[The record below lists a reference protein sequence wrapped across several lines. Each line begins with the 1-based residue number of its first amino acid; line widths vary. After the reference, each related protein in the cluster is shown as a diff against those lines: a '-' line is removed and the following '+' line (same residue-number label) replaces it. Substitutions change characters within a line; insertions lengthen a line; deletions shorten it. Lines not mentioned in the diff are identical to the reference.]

1 MVAGNARPKMVPQ
14 RSIRRKS
21 NTGAAAPHRRDG
33 PDRRRWGGA
42 ALMSAAPPQRRLTRR
57 LPRYRHRVP
66 EYGPPAQRPQ
76 LWTYSLLDSGYGDPL
91 PCAVEPPYFAQRVW
105 TPSMLP
111 YETLT
116 QPRE

>member
-21 NTGAAAPHRRDG
+21 NTGA
-33 PDRRRWGGA
+33 
-42 ALMSAAPPQRRLTRR
+42 AAPPQRRLTRR